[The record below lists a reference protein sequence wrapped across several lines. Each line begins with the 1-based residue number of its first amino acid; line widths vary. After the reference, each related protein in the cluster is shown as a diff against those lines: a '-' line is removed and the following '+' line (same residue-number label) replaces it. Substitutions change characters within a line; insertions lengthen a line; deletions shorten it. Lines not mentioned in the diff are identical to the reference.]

1 MIRNIRADTKQ
12 IRLLDVLSGQL
23 KSLVDE
29 GQPDLDS
36 LLTSLKSENLV
47 SGAEY
52 DYLKSKYLDTVSLLL
67 YREVKERF

>member
-36 LLTSLKSENLV
+36 QLTSMILEVRESSVEGGVRLFKVHISGHSKSPPI
-47 SGAEY
+47 S
-52 DYLKSKYLDTVSLLL
+52 
-67 YREVKERF
+67 